1 MSQTNQS
8 CLPSTFMNNQSV
20 LKLSSYKVVVFSA
33 MALVACLSL
42 SVVLMTSGCN
52 QAWMLS
58 IHAAPLLP
66 TWFWS
71 LINLGGDAWVIL
83 LILLLI
89 ERFPGEMTSWV
100 LKTWLI
106 GALVSQLIKNLLPMP
121 RPASVLGVENLS
133 LIDHPPLLSGSMP
146 SGHALAAISCAL
158 IVCAV
163 LQLRGAKHWH
173 LSIVALT
180 AAMAAWARVAVG
192 AHWPSDVI
200 AGAGLAFLVV
210 ALGLLWERQHS
221 WNAWVQRTPGGVFL
235 IALHILISLH
245 LAIPQSDFF
254 FVQFVQFNLACI
266 SLMRAMMLVKKYF
279 LLRSQ

>member
-1 MSQTNQS
+1 MSQTNLIVCNS
-8 CLPSTFMNNQSV
+8 FMNNQSLLQFSTYKLVV
-20 LKLSSYKVVVFSA
+20 LS
-33 MALVACLSL
+33 ALVLLASVSL
-42 SVVLMTSGCN
+42 SFALMSLGWN

-58 IHAAPLLP
+58 IHASPVLP
-66 TWFWS
+66 TWFWA

-89 ERFPGEMTSWV
+89 ERYPGEITSWV

-106 GALVSQLIKNLLPMP
+106 GAVVAQVIKYSVPMP

-133 LIDHPPLLSGSMP
+133 MIDSPPLVSGSMP

-158 IVCAV
+158 IVCSV
-163 LQLRGAKHWH
+163 LKARGFPNWH
-173 LSIVALT
+173 LSIIALI

-200 AGAGLAFLVV
+200 AGGGMAFSVV
-210 ALGLLWERQHS
+210 ALAAFWERRQS
-221 WNAWVQRTPGGVFL
+221 WNAWFQRTRGGVFL

-245 LAIPQSDFF
+245 LATPQSDFF

-266 SLMRAMMLVKKYF
+266 SLMQAVMSVKKYF
-279 LLRSQ
+279 LVSPQ